1 MNDTELLKKFKFLE
15 KIDEGA
21 RDDLYKDFDI
31 INNRECD
38 LKIYNINRIT
48 HQCLV
53 ELDEQD
59 SSFIKII
66 KGKILWKFVNQKT

>member
-1 MNDTELLKKFKFLE
+1 MNDTELFKKFKFLE

-38 LKIYNINRIT
+38 LKIYNINR
-48 HQCLV
+48 
-53 ELDEQD
+53 
-59 SSFIKII
+59 
-66 KGKILWKFVNQKT
+66 